1 MKPKKTI
8 FLLFLLTII
17 SRAGF
22 MILWGGFDNEI
33 HDSMSDQYFY
43 IDIGQNL
50 ADGKGFITSVD
61 TFLADAGKLTSI
73 TPPLYPYF
81 LAGVFSFFGKNLV
94 VVRLIHILLSFVVV
108 TITYWLGKQLFSE
121 SVGQI
126 SGMLVAIHP
135 AYVMYVRPIMS
146 EGIFFVLVSLMALTA
161 YLITQH
167 PKNTYYYLAFGF
179 VSGLGFLARSE
190 ALVGMA
196 LLMAFFAFK
205 QFRDRSLQ
213 WGQLALACAV
223 FGALLVPITIYNYR
237 VHGNIS
243 PFPNKRWLIW
253 NYTWLDQMRDTP
265 EWKGVNLPERYV
277 IPDYSKKTELERDQ
291 YLSDLATTWIK
302 ANPVRF
308 LYNRI
313 KFFHHAYPVLPR
325 EELPPPY
332 GSKGLNLKPDGY
344 QYGPSSLDDVVMYLT
359 PLEKQRGWIFRL
371 LIALSIPAIFLLIKN
386 RAEKTYFFLIILLWN
401 VVSVFFFVG
410 QERFRYQVEWVYVI
424 LSVYS
429 VAHVVS
435 AIKQYKIKRHIS
447 RGMAA

>member
-1 MKPKKTI
+1 MKPKQTI
-8 FLLFLLTII
+8 FLLFILTII

-22 MILWGGFDNEI
+22 MLLWGGFDNEI

-50 ADGKGFITSVD
+50 AAGKGFITSVD
-61 TFLADAGKLTSI
+61 TFLADAGELTSI

-81 LAGVFSFFGKNLV
+81 LASVFSLFGKNLIA
-94 VVRLIHILLSFVVV
+94 VRLIHILLSFVVV
-108 TITYWLGKQLFSE
+108 AITYWLGKQLFSE

-126 SGMLVAIHP
+126 SGVLVAIHP

-146 EGIFFVLVSLMALTA
+146 EGIFFALVSLMALTA

-167 PKNTYYYLAFGF
+167 PKNAYYYLAFGC

-190 ALVGMA
+190 ALVVMA
-196 LLMAFFAFK
+196 LLMAFFALK
-205 QFRDRSLQ
+205 QFRERRLQ
-213 WGQLALACAV
+213 WAQLALACAV
-223 FGALLVPITIYNYR
+223 FGALLVPIIIYNHQ

-243 PFPNKRWLIW
+243 PFPNKRWNIW
-253 NYTWLDQMRDTP
+253 SYTWLDQMRETP
-265 EWKGVNLPERYV
+265 EWKDVSLPERYV
-277 IPDYSKKTELERDQ
+277 VPNYAEKTELERDQ
-291 YLSDLATTWIK
+291 YLSNLGITWIK

-308 LYNRI
+308 LYTRI
-313 KFFHHAYPVLPR
+313 KFFHRAYPLLPR
-325 EELPPPY
+325 EELPPPLGY
-332 GSKGLNLKPDGY
+332 KGLHLKPDGY

-401 VVSVFFFVG
+401 IISVFFFVG

-424 LSVYS
+424 LSVFS

-435 AIKQYKIKRHIS
+435 AIKQHKIKRHIS